1 MKIKISLK
9 ELQILSKLLPNLTIK
24 EFIDINKR

>member
-9 ELQILSKLLPNLTIK
+9 ELKVLSKLLPNLTVK
-24 EFIDINKR
+24 EFIEINKR

>member
-24 EFIDINKR
+24 EFIEINKR